1 MRDIP
6 KDIRDRCVFQSI
18 AKDDPIEKIKA
29 IKPIEPCPCGQE
41 LTDTRR
47 VRLAR
52 TVEPIPHWRE
62 YCQTCRLVSI
72 AGENS
77 WHKAKD
83 LNCIMR
89 KADFA
94 QKSTVKLQKG

>member
-6 KDIRDRCVFQSI
+6 KHIQDRCVFQPI
-18 AKDDPIEKIKA
+18 GRDDPIKKIKS

-41 LTDTRR
+41 LEDTRR

-52 TVEPIPHWRE
+52 TVEPILHWRE
-62 YCQTCRLVSI
+62 YCNTCKLVSI
-72 AGENS
+72 AGENN
-77 WHKAKD
+77 WYTARD

-94 QKSTVKLQKG
+94 QKSTIKLQKG